1 MFCSIIIATIARPSL
16 QRTIRSVLEQE
27 LPSEGYEVIV
37 VNDSGKPL
45 QKEAWQESSYVR
57 VITTNRREKS
67 TARNTGAAIAS
78 GKYLH
83 FLDDDDFLLPRAL
96 TVLQEMSKTNQA
108 VLYYGGS
115 ALTDRNGNLLINLK
129 PDLSGNCFVQ
139 LIAGEWIPL
148 GSYIVN
154 TQSFFEVAGFNPLM
168 TMGEDSDLCRRLA
181 LRGDFAGTQTLVLQA
196 EVGSVGSTTNYQ
208 LLPIQSRAAREL
220 ILDDPHAYHRM
231 LGSATSSYWH
241 GRIVRAYLTSSI
253 WNIKRRKIFV
263 AASRI
268 LFSLRAGLNAGKH
281 VIYTDFWKSILKPHQ
296 SRFFMITNK

>member
-16 QRTIRSVLEQE
+16 QRSVQSVLEQE
-27 LPSEGYEVIV
+27 LPTGEFEVII
-37 VNDSGKPL
+37 VNDSGVPL
-45 QKEAWQESSYVR
+45 PKEPWQESRNVR
-57 VITTNRREKS
+57 IITTNRREKS
-67 TARNTGAAIAS
+67 AARNAGAATAT

-96 TVLQEMSKTNQA
+96 AVFQELSQDNKA

-115 ALTDRNGNLLINLK
+115 ILTDRKGKLLINLK
-129 PDLSGNCFVQ
+129 PDFSGNCFVQ

-148 GSYIVN
+148 GSYVIQ

-181 LRGDFAGTQTLVLQA
+181 LIGDFAGTQKLVLQA
-196 EVGSVGSTTNYQ
+196 EVGSVGSTANYQ
-208 LLPIQSRAAREL
+208 LLSTQSRAAREI
-220 ILDDPHAYHRM
+220 ILDNPHAYHRM

-241 GRIVRAYLTSSI
+241 GRIVRAYLTSSL
-253 WNIKRRKIFV
+253 WNLRRRKVFV

-268 LFSLRAGLNAGKH
+268 LFSLRAGLKAGRY
-281 VIYTDFWKSILKPHQ
+281 VFNLDYWISIIKPHQ
-296 SRFFMITNK
+296 SRFFMITDK